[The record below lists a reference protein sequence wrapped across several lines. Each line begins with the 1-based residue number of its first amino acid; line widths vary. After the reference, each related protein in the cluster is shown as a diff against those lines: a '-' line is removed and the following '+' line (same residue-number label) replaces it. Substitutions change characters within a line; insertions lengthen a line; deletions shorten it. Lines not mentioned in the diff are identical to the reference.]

1 MSIFAISLTTFIIYL
16 YICVLKLV
24 KYLIMEKNLNR
35 IKAVLADKQKTNRW
49 LAEQLGR
56 DQATVSKWCTNA
68 CQPPMETFM
77 KIAQLL
83 KVGLDELVRYEQVPI
98 SVKDVSA
105 GNKK

>member
-1 MSIFAISLTTFIIYL
+1 
-16 YICVLKLV
+16 
-24 KYLIMEKNLNR
+24 MEKNLNR

-83 KVGLDELVRYEQVPI
+83 EVGLDELVRYEQVPI
-98 SVKDVSA
+98 SVKEVSN

>member
-1 MSIFAISLTTFIIYL
+1 MNRLT
-16 YICVLKLV
+16 
-24 KYLIMEKNLNR
+24 MEKKLNR
-35 IKAVLADKQKTNRW
+35 IKVVLVDKQKTNRW

-83 KVGLDELVRYEQVPI
+83 GVTLDELVRFEEVKI
-98 SVKDVSA
+98 STTQATSA
-105 GNKK
+105 VAK

>member
-1 MSIFAISLTTFIIYL
+1 M
-16 YICVLKLV
+16 
-24 KYLIMEKNLNR
+24 MEKKLNR
-35 IKAVLADKQKTNRW
+35 IKVVLVDKQKTNRW

-83 KVGLDELVRYEQVPI
+83 GVTLNELVRFEEVKI
-98 SVKDVSA
+98 SASKATSDVA
-105 GNKK
+105 K

>member
-1 MSIFAISLTTFIIYL
+1 
-16 YICVLKLV
+16 
-24 KYLIMEKNLNR
+24 MEKNLNR

-49 LAEQLGR
+49 LAEQLDR

-83 KVGLDELVRYEQVPI
+83 EVGLDELVRYEQVPI
-98 SVKDVSA
+98 SVKEVPA

>member
-1 MSIFAISLTTFIIYL
+1 
-16 YICVLKLV
+16 
-24 KYLIMEKNLNR
+24 MEKKLNR

-83 KVGLDELVRYEQVPI
+83 EVGLDDLVRYEQVPI
-98 SVKDVSA
+98 TIKEVPSDIE
-105 GNKK
+105 NEE

>member
-1 MSIFAISLTTFIIYL
+1 
-16 YICVLKLV
+16 
-24 KYLIMEKNLNR
+24 MEKNLNR

-83 KVGLDELVRYEQVPI
+83 EVGLDELVRYEQVPI
-98 SVKDVSA
+98 SVKEVSVEKE
-105 GNKK
+105 KK

>member
-1 MSIFAISLTTFIIYL
+1 
-16 YICVLKLV
+16 
-24 KYLIMEKNLNR
+24 MEKNLNR

-83 KVGLDELVRYEQVPI
+83 EVGLDELVRYEQVPI
-98 SVKDVSA
+98 SVKEVSGKA
-105 GNKK
+105 AHV